1 LISKKISSRL
11 RINLVK
17 SELVPVSDV
26 INVEVLTSILGCR
39 IFVYSYDISNYP
51 GLPLGALFKAKSIWD
66 VIIGKIEHRLAG
78 WKRMY
83 LTKVRRVTLIKSN
96 LSNLSTYFMSLYPLP
111 VGVAN
116 YIEKLQRDFWLACLR
131 FVLRFRRVGVQ

>member
-1 LISKKISSRL
+1 
-11 RINLVK
+11 
-17 SELVPVSDV
+17 
-26 INVEVLTSILGCR
+26 
-39 IFVYSYDISNYP
+39 
-51 GLPLGALFKAKSIWD
+51 
-66 VIIGKIEHRLAG
+66 
-78 WKRMY
+78 
-83 LTKVRRVTLIKSN
+83 LIKSN